1 MRIGWTMRGVEKAV
15 IGVLAGIQSPNAKQL
30 MKENSVQQVIYGIWV
45 VGMALQNLVEFLN
58 RALVVHVV
66 EMLEGLGVKRIG
78 WPEHVLITFRLHR
91 TGLRKWRRLLRPH
104 YDRQQYEGK
113 NSGPNEMTRQF
124 RGPQGRHK

>member
-66 EMLEGLGVKRIG
+66 EMFEGRGVKRIG

-104 YDRQQYEGK
+104 YDRQQRSEEHT
-113 NSGPNEMTRQF
+113 SELQSR
-124 RGPQGRHK
+124 